1 MGFDWIFDDDGYS
14 DFPISDEF
22 DDSEADDDCRGDAND
37 PKGFQSDEARRPKHH
52 HRHGKKRHSE
62 RTDAFSDSSD
72 EDAPARMSRNAEADS
87 GKEATLKIAELVAK
101 VKELEEKCKSL
112 EDEKTEAF
120 NKMLLVKA
128 DSENYRKRLDK
139 DKEETVRLANKGIV
153 VDLLPGLD
161 SIDVALSAIADEKI
175 RQGIDMVKSTLLS
188 ALGKWGLQ
196 VISPIDKEF
205 DPMECE
211 ACLFE
216 EREGVDKEMV
226 IEVLQAGYV
235 LHGKVIRPA
244 KVKIPKPI

>member
-1 MGFDWIFDDDGYS
+1 MGFDWIFDDDYS
-14 DFPISDEF
+14 GFPVSDEF
-22 DDSEADDDCRGDAND
+22 EDSDADDCYDDADVSKNSQNEEMR
-37 PKGFQSDEARRPKHH
+37 KSRHH
-52 HRHGKKRHSE
+52 HRHGKKKHSD
-62 RTDAFSDSSD
+62 RKDASSDSSD
-72 EDAPARMSRNAEADS
+72 EDEVVQAQGDAATCS
-87 GKEATLKIAELVAK
+87 GKEATLRIAELSAK

-112 EDEKTEAF
+112 EEEKTEAF

-161 SIDVALSAIADEKI
+161 SIDVALSAIADDKI
-175 RQGIDMVKSTLLS
+175 RQGIEMVKSALLS

-216 EREGVDKEMV
+216 EREGADKEIV
-226 IEVLQAGYV
+226 IDVLQAGYA

-244 KVKIPKPI
+244 KVKIAKPI